1 MDQVVLINFQFL
13 VSQTKFRYLKC
24 QLKYF
29 RITRAQI
36 FCEQIFQ
43 FFHSVSNRVVGLL
56 ELADALSIADSN
68 TFST

>member
-36 FCEQIFQ
+36 FCEQKFQ
-43 FFHSVSNRVVGLL
+43 FFHSVSNRVGLL